1 MAARKRPLQ
10 GGGELCYN
18 AAMKLLPLYSA
29 DDLPALKKKYRLW
42 AAAAAAVALAGV
54 GLCVAFCCQVTPR
67 NANLMEL
74 RCVLTF
80 AAAGW
85 VDIYLAAFR
94 LGALRHQ
101 QEHTKRILALPR
113 TAVAGT
119 VTLDKKDRRIPHS
132 ITVRAVTVR
141 QGEHVHRLWVDS
153 DRLAPLQRALAAG
166 DVLTLETAGGYVTAV
181 EVAE

>member
-1 MAARKRPLQ
+1 MQ

-29 DDLPALKKKYRLW
+29 DDLPALTKKYRLW

-85 VDIYLAAFR
+85 VDIYLGAFR

-101 QEHTKRILALPR
+101 REHAARILALPR
-113 TAVAGT
+113 ATVRGS

-141 QGEHVHRLWVDS
+141 EGETLHRLWVDS
-153 DRLAPLQRALAAG
+153 YRLAPLQQALAAG

-181 EVAE
+181 EERP

>member
-1 MAARKRPLQ
+1 MR
-10 GGGELCYN
+10 GGGKLCYN
-18 AAMKLLPLYSA
+18 APMKLLPLYSA
-29 DDLPALKKKYRLW
+29 DDLPALKQKYRLW

-101 QEHTKRILALPR
+101 QEHTARILALPR
-113 TAVAGT
+113 TMVAGS
-119 VTLDKKDRRIPHS
+119 VTLDKKDRRIPRS

-141 QGEHVHRLWVDS
+141 QGEEVHRLWVDS
-153 DRLAPLQRALAAG
+153 TRLAPLQRALAAG
-166 DVLTLETAGGYVTAV
+166 DTLTLETAGGYVTAV